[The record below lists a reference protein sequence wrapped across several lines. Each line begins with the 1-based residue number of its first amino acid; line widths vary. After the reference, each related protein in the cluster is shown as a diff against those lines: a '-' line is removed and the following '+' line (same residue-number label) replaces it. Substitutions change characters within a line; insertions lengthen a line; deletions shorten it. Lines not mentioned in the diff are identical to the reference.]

1 MKTSKTTSLLLA
13 LICSLSVSA
22 QWWGNKK
29 VRGEGPVQKE
39 NRTVTSF
46 DALSIAG
53 SFEVVLVQGAE
64 GSVTIEAQEN
74 LLPYITTEVR
84 NGNLRIGTEDNVNLQ
99 PEKQIH
105 ITVQVT
111 DVEKISLAGSGT
123 VVSDFTLT
131 GESLH
136 LRLAG
141 SGDMDISAETHL
153 MEADLAGSGDIIMKG
168 SATRAE
174 INIAGSGDIEAFD
187 LKAND
192 TSVNISGSGT
202 AQVYCDG
209 YLDAK
214 IIGSGDVVYKGSPK
228 KEDSKSIGSGK
239 IRKWNN

>member
-1 MKTSKTTSLLLA
+1 MKISVTTSLICALL
-13 LICSLSVSA
+13 CSLSVSA
-22 QWWGNKK
+22 QWWGSKK

-46 DALSIAG
+46 DELSIAG
-53 SFEVVLVQGAE
+53 SFEVALVQGNE

-74 LLPYITTEVR
+74 LLPYITTEVK
-84 NGNLRIGTEDNVNLQ
+84 NGNLKIRTEDGVNLQ
-99 PEKQIH
+99 PSKPILV
-105 ITVQVT
+105 TVFIT

-123 VVSDFTLT
+123 VTSDFTLT

-141 SGDMDISAETHL
+141 SGDLDISAETNF
-153 MEADLAGSGDIIMKG
+153 MEADLAGSGDILMKG
-168 SATRAE
+168 SATRVE
-174 INIAGSGDIEAFD
+174 INIAGSGDVEAFD

-214 IIGSGDVVYKGSPK
+214 IIGSGDVVYKGSPQ

-239 IRKWNN
+239 IRKWN